1 VQWILY
7 WLILTDKKLNKTK
20 YLTVMLTEEEKKEIL
35 EEIKQYPYPAV
46 ACIDALKI
54 IQHHRGWVS
63 DESVR
68 EIAQILMMSNEEVDS
83 VATFYSRI
91 YRKPVGRNVI
101 LICDSVSCMIMG
113 YGSIYDYLS
122 KRLGISFGETTSDGR
137 FTLLPISCLGDCD
150 HAPAMMINN
159 DHFNK
164 LTVEKIDEL
173 LDIYK

>member
-1 VQWILY
+1 
-7 WLILTDKKLNKTK
+7 
-20 YLTVMLTEEEKKEIL
+20 MLSETEIKEIQG
-35 EEIKQYPYPAV
+35 EIEQYPYPSV

-54 IQHHRGWVS
+54 VQHHRGWVS

-68 EIAQILMMSNEEVDS
+68 DVAQILGISNEEVEG

-113 YGSIYDYLS
+113 YEPLYAYISG
-122 KRLGISFGETTSDGR
+122 KLGISFGETSADGR

-150 HAPAMMINN
+150 NAPAMMINN
-159 DHFNK
+159 EHYNR
-164 LTVEKIDEL
+164 LTVNKIDEL
-173 LDIYK
+173 LANYL

>member
-1 VQWILY
+1 
-7 WLILTDKKLNKTK
+7 
-20 YLTVMLTEEEKKEIL
+20 MLTEEEINEIK

-54 IQHHRGWVS
+54 VQHHRGWVS
-63 DESVR
+63 DEAVKA
-68 EIAQILMMSNEEVDS
+68 IANLLSISNEEVDG

-113 YGSIYDYLS
+113 YGSIYEFIS
-122 KRLGISFGETTSDGR
+122 KRLSIKFGETTSDGR

-150 HAPAMMINN
+150 NAPAMMINN
-159 DHFNK
+159 DHFNL
-164 LTVEKIDEL
+164 LTIEKVEEL
-173 LDIYK
+173 LEKYK

>member
-1 VQWILY
+1 
-7 WLILTDKKLNKTK
+7 
-20 YLTVMLTEEEKKEIL
+20 MLTEKEIKEIQ

-54 IQHHRGWVS
+54 VQHHRGWVS
-63 DESVR
+63 DEAVKA
-68 EIAQILMMSNEEVDS
+68 IANLLSISNEEVDG

-113 YGSIYDYLS
+113 YGSIYEFIS
-122 KRLGISFGETTSDGR
+122 KRLSIKFGETTSDGR

-150 HAPAMMINN
+150 NAPAMMINN
-159 DHFNK
+159 DHFNR
-164 LTVEKIDEL
+164 LTVKKVEEL
-173 LDIYK
+173 LEQYK

>member
-1 VQWILY
+1 
-7 WLILTDKKLNKTK
+7 
-20 YLTVMLTEEEKKEIL
+20 MLSEEEKKEIL
-35 EEIKQYPYPAV
+35 IEVKQYPYPSA

-54 IQHHRGWVS
+54 VQEHRGWVS
-63 DESVR
+63 DDAVKD
-68 EIAQILMMSNEEVDS
+68 IAQFLDISNEDVDG

-101 LICDSVSCMIMG
+101 LICDGISCMIMG
-113 YGSIYDYLS
+113 YESIYEYIS
-122 KRLGISFGETTSDGR
+122 KKLNIRFGQTTIDNR

-164 LTVEKIDEL
+164 LKIEMLDEIL
-173 LDIYK
+173 ENYK

>member
-1 VQWILY
+1 
-7 WLILTDKKLNKTK
+7 
-20 YLTVMLTEEEKKEIL
+20 MLTEQEKKEIQ
-35 EEIKQYPYPAV
+35 EEIKQYPFPAV
-46 ACIDALKI
+46 ACVDALKI
-54 IQHHRGWVS
+54 VQHHRRWVS

-68 EIAQILMMSNEEVDS
+68 DIAGTLDMSNEEVES

-101 LICDSVSCMIMG
+101 LICDGISCMILG
-113 YGSIYDYLS
+113 YESLYEYIS
-122 KRLGISFGETTSDGR
+122 RKLGIVFGETTIDGR

-164 LTVEKIDEL
+164 LTVEKINEL
-173 LDIYK
+173 LDNYK